1 MEDTKTTPKAKT
13 NNPEKKKKII
23 SFSVLAVGLIALVV
37 GVVFLVL
44 NIIKMNQAADGDF
57 LVTAGNWVME
67 GSDSKVVWDF
77 TEIGKGSLT
86 TNGHI
91 NDYNF
96 IWSLKD
102 GKLQIET
109 DWLYDLEN
117 EYEYNSKE
125 IRINL
130 LGNKHNHITTTY
142 YLILK
147 E

>member
-117 EYEYNSKE
+117 EYEYTLNQGAKT
-125 IRINL
+125 L
-130 LGNKHNHITTTY
+130 T
-142 YLILK
+142 LK
-147 E
+147 ADGAEYKFVAQ

>member
-23 SFSVLAVGLIALVV
+23 SFSVLAVGLIVLVV

-67 GSDSKVVWDF
+67 DSDSKVVWDF

-117 EYEYNSKE
+117 EYEYTLNQGAKT
-125 IRINL
+125 L
-130 LGNKHNHITTTY
+130 T
-142 YLILK
+142 LK
-147 E
+147 ADGSEFKFVAQ

>member
-117 EYEYNSKE
+117 EYEYTLNQGAKT
-125 IRINL
+125 L
-130 LGNKHNHITTTY
+130 T
-142 YLILK
+142 LK
-147 E
+147 ADGSEYKFVAQ